1 MRLSRRKFLRLAA
14 GAAVLPAAS
23 QIAWAQAAYPLKPI
37 TIVVP
42 FGAGSGTDTVTR
54 LIAQP
59 LGAALKQ
66 TIIIEDKPGA
76 NGAIAATQVA
86 RSAPDGHTIFM
97 GTNSPLSAAPTLN
110 KTLSYD
116 PLKDFVAVTRVGS
129 FTNLFGVHSSLPI
142 SSIAELI
149 AYAKVNPGKLSYAS
163 GSTSGIVAGETL
175 KHATGIDILHIPY
188 KTVPLGLNDVLGGRV
203 PMIVSDLTP
212 ALPHVRAGTL
222 RALAVTRLQRSSLLP
237 EVPSLHE
244 AGVTNFDMDSW
255 AGVFVTAG
263 TPAEIVARLNAELRK
278 IIDTPEIKAKIATVG
293 FEAFSSTPEEFDEFV
308 KAQLVKWT
316 RMVKESGIEPE

>member
-1 MRLSRRKFLRLAA
+1 MQLARRRFLHLAA
-14 GAAVLPAAS
+14 GVAALPAVAR
-23 QIAWAQAAYPLKPI
+23 IAGAQAYPSKPI
-37 TIVVP
+37 SIVVP

-54 LIAQP
+54 IIAQP

-76 NGAIAATQVA
+76 NGAIAALQVA
-86 RSAPDGHTIFM
+86 RSAPDGHTLFM
-97 GTNSPLSAAPTLN
+97 GTNSPLSAAPSLN
-110 KTLSYD
+110 KTLAYD
-116 PLKDFVAVTRVGS
+116 PLKDFVPVTRVGS
-129 FTNLFGVHSSLPI
+129 FTNLVGVHSALPI
-142 SSIAELI
+142 TSISELI
-149 AYAKVNPGKLSYAS
+149 AYAKANPGKLSYAS

-175 KHATGIDILHIPY
+175 KHATGIDILHVPY
-188 KTVPLGLNDVLGGRV
+188 KTVPIGLNDVLGGRV
-203 PMIVSDLTP
+203 SMIVSDLTP

-237 EVPSLHE
+237 DVPSLHE
-244 AGVTNFDMDSW
+244 VGVTNFDMDSW
-255 AGVFVTAG
+255 AGVFVAAG
-263 TPAEIVARLNAELRK
+263 TPVEIVARLNAELRK
-278 IIDTPEIKAKIATVG
+278 IIDNPDVKARIATVG